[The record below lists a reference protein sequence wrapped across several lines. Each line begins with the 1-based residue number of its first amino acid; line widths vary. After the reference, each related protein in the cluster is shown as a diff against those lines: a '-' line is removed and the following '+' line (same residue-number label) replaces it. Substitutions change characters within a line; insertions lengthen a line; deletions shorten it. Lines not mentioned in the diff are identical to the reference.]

1 MNALVKDFSLK
12 SELYK
17 KIWLFAHNGYV
28 FVEESDRYIL
38 SYMNKFL
45 ETQCKYDERM
55 NKFIFWMN
63 NLVID

>member
-1 MNALVKDFSLK
+1 MI
-12 SELYK
+12 EK
-17 KIWLFAHNGYV
+17 KWLFAHNGYV
-28 FVEESDRYIL
+28 FVEESDPWIEKKKNEWLIYTNN
-38 SYMNKFL
+38 MNKLL